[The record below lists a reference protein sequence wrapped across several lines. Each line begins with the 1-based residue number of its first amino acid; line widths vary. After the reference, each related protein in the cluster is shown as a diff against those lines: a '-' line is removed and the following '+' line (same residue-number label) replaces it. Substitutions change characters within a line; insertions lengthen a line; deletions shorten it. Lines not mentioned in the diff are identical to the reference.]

1 MAPDEALPIDTILA
15 AIEIELQLATDAF
28 DPGLYGDMYEMVA
41 YHHGWKG
48 DNPLGRGKRVRP
60 LLTTLACAAAGGAW
74 QTAVPAAAAVELVH
88 NFSLLHDDIEDRSDT
103 RRGRPTVW
111 KRWGLAHGLNTGDAI
126 FVLARLAGYRL
137 LSLGVPVSTALEV
150 QRTLDRAC
158 LELTKGQF
166 LDIDFEGR
174 EAITEPEYWA
184 MIEGKTAALLSA
196 ATSIGAL
203 VAGATDD
210 AVQAYG
216 EYGRHLGLA
225 FQVQDDILGIWGDP
239 AVTGK
244 PAGDDLRA
252 HKHTLPVL
260 LGLRVSPQFAAAW
273 AAHRKDEAAIAGMAS
288 WLDEAGARRTC
299 DERAGEDTRLALAAL
314 AEAAPHEP
322 AAMELQRLTL
332 SLLGRQR

>member
-1 MAPDEALPIDTILA
+1 MTAPEPLPIDTMLA
-15 AIEIELQLATDAF
+15 AIEVELQLTTDKF
-28 DPGLYGDMYEMVA
+28 EPGRYADLYEMVA

-48 DNPLGRGKRVRP
+48 DNPRGRGKRVRP

-74 QTAVPAAAAVELVH
+74 QTALPAAAGVELVH

-111 KRWGLAHGLNTGDAI
+111 KRWGLPQGLNTGDAI

-137 LSLGVPVSTALEV
+137 LSLGVQASTALEV
-150 QRTLDRAC
+150 QWTLDRAC

-166 LDIDFEGR
+166 LDIDFEAR
-174 EAITEPEYWA
+174 ETVAEPEYWA

-203 VAGATDD
+203 VAGAAADI
-210 AVQAYG
+210 VRAYSDF
-216 EYGRHLGLA
+216 GRHLGLA

-244 PAGDDLRA
+244 PAGDDLRT
-252 HKHTLPVL
+252 HKHTLPVV
-260 LGLRVSPQFAAAW
+260 LGLRLSAPFAAAW
-273 AAHRKDEAAIAGMAS
+273 QARRADEAAVAEMAA
-288 WLDEAGARRTC
+288 WLEAADCRRTC
-299 DERAGEDTRLALAAL
+299 DEEAENHTRLALAAL
-314 AEAAPHEP
+314 AEARPHEP
-322 AAMELQRLTL
+322 AAAQLERVSLG
-332 SLLGRQR
+332 LLGRQH